1 MRVAMKALACAA
13 TLLWWLPAHALPQ
26 LKIVVDASTAMPMA
40 LIADSQV
47 VGGIH
52 RDLGIAIARELNTE
66 AAFVLM
72 PRKRIP
78 GVLERGAGHLSCH
91 YLPEWMPGQLDWTEP
106 FMPNSLLLL
115 SSARVARPPTL
126 LALRGVRIGT
136 VHGFEYP
143 DMTRILGVGFMREDA
158 ADLTHN
164 LLKLDAGRIDHALAG
179 EVFLRYQQ
187 RRHGLAVKVRNP
199 LVVRRYVASCAVSR
213 ASPYPV
219 EQINRAIKNLRERR
233 EIDAI
238 YDKYR

>member
-1 MRVAMKALACAA
+1 MKALACAA
-13 TLLWWLPAHALPQ
+13 TLLWWLPAHAFPQ
-26 LKIVVDASTAMPMA
+26 LKILVDSSTAMPMA

-52 RDLGIAIARELNTE
+52 HDLGIALAKELNTE

-78 GVLERGAGHLSCH
+78 SVLEQGAGHLSCH

-106 FMPNSLLLL
+106 FMPNALLLL
-115 SSARVARPPTL
+115 SNARVARPPTL
-126 LALRGVRIGT
+126 IALRGVRIGT

-143 DMTRILGVGFMREDA
+143 DMTRILGAGFAREDA
-158 ADLTHN
+158 ADATHN
-164 LLKLDAGRIDHALAG
+164 LKKFDAGRLDYALAG

-187 RRHGLAVKVRNP
+187 RRHGLALDANNP
-199 LVVRRYVASCAVSR
+199 LVVRRYLASCAVSR

-219 EQINRAIKNLRERR
+219 TQINRAIKNLRERK

>member
-1 MRVAMKALACAA
+1 MHVAMKALACA
-13 TLLWWLPAHALPQ
+13 TILSWWLPAHALPA
-26 LKIVVDASTAMPMA
+26 LKILVDASTAMPMA
-40 LIADSQV
+40 LVAGSQV

-52 RDLGIAIARELNTE
+52 LDIGIAIAKELNTE
-66 AAFVLM
+66 ATFVLM

-78 GVLERGAGHLSCH
+78 SVLEQGAGHLSCH

-106 FMPNSLLLL
+106 FMPNALLLL
-115 SSARVARPPTL
+115 SNARVARPSTL

-143 DMTRILGVGFMREDA
+143 DMARILGAGFLREDA

-164 LLKLDAGRIDHALAG
+164 LLKLDAGRLNHALTG

-187 RRHGLAVKVRNP
+187 RRHGLAVGVNNP

-213 ASPYPV
+213 ASPYAV
-219 EQINRAIKNLRERR
+219 EQINRAIRTLRERK